1 MLLIRLRQPSV
12 STVSLPSN
20 PGPANSQQ
28 ALKKRP
34 RRRAPAR
41 VWASWAAGR
50 DAKGDARAANRT
62 TTKDRPAV
70 NQPAGCS
77 DRRRGSKILRHLAT
91 PVQVAVRGGDA
102 QSAGSRERHP
112 APPPHVP
119 GSAESGRRAPPD
131 SAPLSQRPQVRESVG
146 AFVLALED
154 RRGARR
160 PATAAFLM
168 SPPDARTHAASSLTW
183 GASGQGVRFIRAR
196 SNSEGSFGIRGPS
209 PFA

>member
-1 MLLIRLRQPSV
+1 MLLIRLRQPSVV

-28 ALKKRP
+28 ALQKRP

-50 DAKGDARAANRT
+50 DAKGDARGHSYYD
-62 TTKDRPAV
+62 KDRPAV

-112 APPPHVP
+112 PRPHTCLAARRTAGVHRLTARPRPKGPTFERASGLLFWRSRIDEVRDGLPPPV
-119 GSAESGRRAPPD
+119 
-131 SAPLSQRPQVRESVG
+131 
-146 AFVLALED
+146 F
-154 RRGARR
+154 
-160 PATAAFLM
+160 
-168 SPPDARTHAASSLTW
+168 
-183 GASGQGVRFIRAR
+183 
-196 SNSEGSFGIRGPS
+196 
-209 PFA
+209 